1 MKLKPRLGRSKTSLE
16 DHSLWQRF
24 RRNVSISVL
33 GSGLSLA
40 IKLAQTALLTRLLK
54 IEDYGRLLIV
64 MNLFV
69 FLDSFFGVRVSD
81 LMFRFFPALREKG
94 DRRAL
99 KGLLLLCLMI
109 SLASGFLIYGSVVIL
124 SPRLADRFYPNLELP
139 PLFII
144 YGCTVLVSSFS
155 GVYEPILR
163 VHDKF
168 ASIVAPQVLGSLLT
182 LTLLGLYF
190 VTLDRGFSPGG
201 NYNLKM
207 IVGAFAVGALVQ
219 SVPPMLKAFRL
230 TMPFLSGVKAAA
242 AFQAL
247 RAYRKDLVACLL
259 NSNFSGYL
267 KFAVSPGDV
276 FLLGI
281 FSTPT
286 QLALY
291 GLAKQLTSPI
301 AMLQTNIQT
310 AVTPEVTLLV
320 AKRKFAQLRSLLAR
334 YIRSSIVLGSLPL
347 LTAFL
352 MGRFL
357 ILMISGSEY
366 LAALPVFYVLAI
378 AAWLMMVF
386 LVFRP
391 LALNLDLLQWHN
403 LVLLTST
410 AVLIVFV
417 VLGKLNAMTMALIQL
432 GEALILRSVFSVVV
446 WTRLKRLR

>member
-1 MKLKPRLGRSKTSLE
+1 MKLKPRLGRSKTGLE
-16 DHSLWQRF
+16 DRSLWKRF

-33 GSGLSLA
+33 GSGSSLA
-40 IKLAQTALLTRLLK
+40 IKLAQTALLTKLLR
-54 IEDYGRLLIV
+54 IDDYGRLLIV

-69 FLDSFFGVRVSD
+69 FLESFFGLRVSD
-81 LMFRFFPALREKG
+81 LMFRFFPTLREQD

-109 SLASGFLIYGSVVIL
+109 SLASGVLIYGSVVIL
-124 SPRLADRFYPNLELP
+124 SPWVADSFYPNLELA
-139 PLFII
+139 PLFSI
-144 YGCTVLVSSFS
+144 YGCTLLVSSFS

-163 VHDKF
+163 VHDNF
-168 ASIVAPQVLGSLLT
+168 ASIVVPQVLGSLLT
-182 LTLLGLYF
+182 FMLLCVYF
-190 VTLDRGFSPGG
+190 VHLDRGFSTPG

-207 IVGAFAVGALVQ
+207 IVAAFAVGALVQ
-219 SVPPMLKAFRL
+219 SVPPLLKALSLLR
-230 TMPFLSGVKAAA
+230 PFLTNVKAKE

-247 RAYRKDLVACLL
+247 RGHRKDLVGCLV

-267 KFAVSPGDV
+267 KFAVSPGDI

-301 AMLQTNIQT
+301 ALLQTNIQT
-310 AVTPEVTLLV
+310 AVTPEITLLV

-334 YIRSSIVLGSLPL
+334 YIRSSVILGSFL
-347 LTAFL
+347 LLMALL

-357 ILMISGSEY
+357 ILMISEPEY
-366 LAALPVFYVLAI
+366 LAALPVFYVLVI
-378 AAWLMMVF
+378 AAWLMMIF

-391 LALNLDLLQWHN
+391 LALNLDLLKWHN
-403 LVLLTST
+403 LTLLTST
-410 AVLIVFV
+410 AVLMVFV

-432 GEALILRSVFSVVV
+432 GEALILRSVFSAVV